1 MVPIRA
7 NPLYDELVIQQAR
20 PPKDPVMRQSWER
33 LLFAHAR
40 CDADVLV
47 RGLPDGLELQT
58 FDGDAW
64 LGFVPFAMRS
74 LRLSKLPWPDFL
86 ETNLRT
92 YVNHPVHGPGVWFY
106 SLDASSFLACSG
118 ARAQFKLPYCFAG
131 LDMVEENGQLSY
143 YGTRAD
149 RQRLPRVFEQPAQ
162 DFRYTAELRLVDQS
176 TKAEPES
183 FDFWLLE
190 RYRLYAADR
199 KGRLMTGRV
208 WHEPYHVSAPEV
220 TKLELGSGD
229 PRFKSLSFEHFRY
242 CSGVKVECFKPE
254 WV

>member
-1 MVPIRA
+1 MVPIRS
-7 NPLYDELVIQQAR
+7 NPLFDELVQQQAR

-33 LLFAHAR
+33 LFFAHAR
-40 CDADVLV
+40 CDADRLAAS
-47 RGLPDGLELQT
+47 LPAGLELQT

-74 LRLSKLPWPDFL
+74 LRFSSLPWPDFF

-106 SLDASSFLACSG
+106 SLDASGYLPCLAARNSFN
-118 ARAQFKLPYCFAG
+118 LPYCCAG
-131 LDMVEENGQLSY
+131 LDLVERGSKLNY

-149 RQRLPRVFEQPAQ
+149 RQRLPTVFEHPSR
-162 DFRYTAELRLVDQS
+162 DFRYTAELRVEGAPLP
-176 TKAEPES
+176 AEPDS

-190 RYRLYAADR
+190 RYRLYSADR
-199 KGRLMTGRV
+199 KGRLLTARV
-208 WHEPYHVSAPEV
+208 WHEPYQVVEPKVLSLNVE
-220 TKLELGSGD
+220 SGD
-229 PRFKSLSFEHFRY
+229 PRFNSLSFEHFRY